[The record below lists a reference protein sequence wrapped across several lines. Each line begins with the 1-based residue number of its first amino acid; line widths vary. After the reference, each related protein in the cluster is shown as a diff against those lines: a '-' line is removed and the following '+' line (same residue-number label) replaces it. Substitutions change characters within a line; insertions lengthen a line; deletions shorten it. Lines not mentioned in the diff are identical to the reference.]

1 LTFVVEITDLAL
13 AEAADYVH
21 FIREAKKEPQSAEE
35 WFRALLAAIFS
46 LEEQPERCPLIPERH
61 DFGVEIRHLIYF
73 SHRIIFS
80 VDHHGKYVTVQRIY
94 HGSRKRLKAGD
105 IGRS

>member
-21 FIREAKKEPQSAEE
+21 FIREVKKEPQSAEE

-46 LEEQPERCPLIPERH
+46 LEEQPEDARSL
-61 DFGVEIRHLIYF
+61 L
-73 SHRIIFS
+73 S
-80 VDHHGKYVTVQRIY
+80 VMILV
-94 HGSRKRLKAGD
+94 SRFA
-105 IGRS
+105 I